1 MELSPA
7 SPNPSS
13 GPSPSMDRRIVRSRW
28 KRWAPLA
35 GGLAAVLVAVIAY
48 LVLSPAGARA
58 VEKSEVQVTAV
69 RTEPFQDFVPAR
81 GVVTPLQSI
90 FLDAVEGGRVERL
103 VVTDGAMVQAG
114 DLLAVL
120 SNSNLQ
126 RQVGATEA
134 EISARM
140 GDARGQMLQI
150 QRSRVDRDRELATA
164 RYELLQAE
172 QNLSIRAGL
181 HAKGF
186 VSQAEID
193 RLEAAAAFN
202 RDRVRALEASA
213 GPESRML
220 AEQGGA
226 IRQSMGQL
234 QQNLNSVRGSLGA
247 LEVRAP
253 AAGRLTAFELQ
264 LGQTVETGQR
274 VGQIDSEGASKIAAQ
289 VDEFYLARVNLDQTG
304 TLRHDGRAYAM
315 KVSRI
320 VPQVVEGR
328 FQVELQFTGAAPANV
343 RRGQSLEVELTLGET
358 KPALVLPNGPFMQA
372 TGGSWVFVVDAAGR
386 AARRPIR
393 TGRRNPQL
401 VEVLSGLKPGD
412 RVITSSYDGFADDA
426 RLILR

>member
-1 MELSPA
+1 
-7 SPNPSS
+7 
-13 GPSPSMDRRIVRSRW
+13 MDRRIERPRW

-35 GGLAAVLVAVIAY
+35 GGGLALLIAVAAY
-48 LVLSPAGARA
+48 LILSPAGARA
-58 VEKSEVQVTAV
+58 VEKADIQVTAASNQ
-69 RTEPFQDFVPAR
+69 PFQDFVPAR

-90 FLDAVEGGRVERL
+90 YLDAVEGGRVERL
-103 VVTDGAMVQAG
+103 VVADGSIVQAG
-114 DLLAVL
+114 DLLAEL
-120 SNSNLQ
+120 SNPNLQ

-150 QRSRVDRDRELATA
+150 QRSKVERDRELAQA
-164 RYELLQAE
+164 RYDLLQAE

-193 RLEAAAAFN
+193 RLEAAAAFS
-202 RDRVRALEASA
+202 RDRVRALEASV

-247 LEVRAP
+247 LQLRAP
-253 AAGRLTAFELQ
+253 AAGRLTAFDLQ

-274 VGQIDSEGASKIAAQ
+274 VGQIDSEGANKLTAQ
-289 VDEFYLARVNLDQTG
+289 VDEFYLGRVNLDQTG
-304 TLRHDGRAYAM
+304 TLRHDGRTYAL

-328 FQVELQFTGAAPANV
+328 FQVELQFTGAAPTNV
-343 RRGQSLEVELTLGET
+343 RRGQTLEVELTLGET
-358 KPALVLPNGPFMQA
+358 RPALVLPNGPFMQA
-372 TGGSWVFVVDAAGR
+372 TGGSWVFVVDGSGKAV
-386 AARRPIR
+386 RRPIR
-393 TGRRNPQL
+393 TGRRNPQY
-401 VEVLSGLKPGD
+401 VEVLDGLKPGD